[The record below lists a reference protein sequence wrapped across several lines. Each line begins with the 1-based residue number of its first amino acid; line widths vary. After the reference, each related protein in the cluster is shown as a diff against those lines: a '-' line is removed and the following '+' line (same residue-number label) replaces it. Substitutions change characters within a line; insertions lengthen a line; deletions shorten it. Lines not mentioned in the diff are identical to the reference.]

1 MVVSATLD
9 SPCRGCTDR
18 CVRCHSSC
26 GRYAEYRQ
34 ELDRRKQERHAI
46 QEQYDLT
53 MVLKRELIRR
63 VDNQILGRKYR

>member
-18 CVRCHSSC
+18 CMRCHSSC
-26 GRYAEYRQ
+26 GRYAEYRKELERRRQ
-34 ELDRRKQERHAI
+34 EHRAV

-53 MVLKRELIRR
+53 MALTKELRRR
-63 VDNQILGRKYR
+63 VDNKILGRKYR